1 MAYVTKLSTAVKQV
15 LNKYNITSWNHMKLW
30 CSDTDDVPGNF
41 RDRMY
46 DEIEINY
53 PQFVGIKNFKS
64 RVRTT
69 YESVCNEYKFG
80 PNPEDNSNKKSRPGR
95 PSKAHLARCAINKRR
110 RMHQA
115 QQNKLR
121 FDGLMDKLNNQQK
134 LGLMLRVGYDKLH
147 QD

>member
-15 LNKYNITSWNHMKLW
+15 LNKHNISSWDDMKLW
-30 CSDTDDVPGNF
+30 CGDDF

-53 PQFVGIKNFKS
+53 PQFTGIKNFKS
-64 RVRTT
+64 RVRSA
-69 YESVCNEYKFG
+69 YEQATNQYKWG
-80 PNPEDNSNKKSRPGR
+80 PNPEDNSDKKGRPGR
-95 PSKAHLARCAINKRR
+95 PSKAHLAQRAINKRR
-110 RMHQA
+110 RIQQA

-121 FDGLMDKLNNQQK
+121 FEGLMDKLNNQQK